1 MIVIDESDHVQVY
14 QQGHDNID
22 VDKNEVYVTDDSEC
36 LQVNSQA
43 FYESEHIE
51 VTQKNF
57 IRVM

>member
-1 MIVIDESDHVQVY
+1 MMVNSQVF
-14 QQGHDNID
+14 HE
-22 VDKNEVYVTDDSEC
+22 NEVNVTNDSEC